1 MQILI
6 WVFAEKKKKRQ
17 ELKLKLEGIFFFLIS
32 GSNGVTKWAAQSN
45 AQEKDDQTVN
55 RKKRGHAITF
65 CS

>member
-32 GSNGVTKWAAQSN
+32 RSNGVTKWAA
-45 AQEKDDQTVN
+45 
-55 RKKRGHAITF
+55 
-65 CS
+65 